1 MMVHSLVVMSFQLH
15 PETFVLLH
23 LESDALYD
31 NDVATSLASQMNW
44 YIVNNGMVFHS
55 YAIVHDVVY
64 VLTE

>member
-44 YIVNNGMVFHS
+44 YIVNNGMVFH
-55 YAIVHDVVY
+55 
-64 VLTE
+64 